1 MTPTNT
7 SLLRRL
13 GAMVYDGL
21 LIFGT
26 LMLAT
31 VPFIATRGGAIV
43 EPADNTAYQVTMLLV
58 IYAFFVF
65 FWTYG
70 GQTLG
75 MRAWR
80 LRVETW
86 DGQIPTFSR
95 ATLRF
100 VLAVVSLVPFGLGFF
115 WQLWDKDR
123 LTLHERYSG
132 TRMVYYPK

>member
-7 SLLRRL
+7 SLLRRC
-13 GAMVYDGL
+13 GAMLYDGL
-21 LIFGT
+21 LIFAT

-31 VPFIATRGGAIV
+31 IPFIAARGGDIV
-43 EPADNTAYQVTMLLV
+43 EPTENTAYQVTMLLV

-100 VLAVVSLVPFGLGFF
+100 ILAIVSLVPFGLGFF

>member
-1 MTPTNT
+1 MTPANT
-7 SLLRRL
+7 SLLRRF
-13 GAMVYDGL
+13 GAMLYDGL
-21 LIFGT
+21 LIFAT

-31 VPFIATRGGAIV
+31 VPFIATRGGDIV
-43 EPADNTAYQVTMLLV
+43 DPSENTAYQITMLLV

-80 LRVETW
+80 LRLETW

-123 LTLHERYSG
+123 LALHERYSG